1 MANQSYLS
9 VNRYLAGGYGIDT
22 TNFTRAAMRNVLM
35 RATTNV
41 NRYCGAP
48 SQPQPFDF
56 RGGSVTGE
64 QHQWP
69 YVDPL
74 LVTAGSRR
82 VYLNQ
87 KPLNTVTRFVIRL
100 AKDYTAEVDPA
111 TSLVVNHMEG
121 YVEVV
126 ALAPNI
132 VGYFPIG
139 WNFGLWNP
147 IAEVDYTYG
156 WTFNVVG
163 DECEAESTTLYTA
176 SHGNWSDD
184 PPTVYIDG
192 VEVDPSE
199 YTVNTDDGSIDF
211 TEAESPT
218 VQSVVTVDYTYVLP
232 DAISQAVGIVATDLI
247 GQSRFAS
254 RGMLGLQSLRVAEV
268 TITAM
273 SPSQTVTRNGVS
285 IPIGAANLLNGY
297 AIGSAA

>member
-9 VNRYLAGGYGIDT
+9 VNRYLAGGYGASTD
-22 TNFTRAAMRNVLM
+22 FTRAAMRNVLM

-74 LVTAGSRR
+74 LVDAGSRR

-87 KPLNTVTRFVIRL
+87 KPLQTVTQFVIRL
-100 AKDYTAEVDPA
+100 AKDYTATVDPA

-156 WTFNVVG
+156 WTFDVIG
-163 DECEAESTTLYTA
+163 DECEAESPQLFTA

-184 PPTVYIDG
+184 APTVYVDGAEIDPG
-192 VEVDPSE
+192 D
-199 YTVNTDDGSIDF
+199 YTVNTDDGSILF
-211 TEAESPT
+211 AANEAPT
-218 VQSVVTVDYTYVLP
+218 IQSTVTVDYTYLLP
-232 DAISQAVGIVATDLI
+232 DAISQAVGIIATDLL
-247 GQSRFAS
+247 GQSRIAS
-254 RGMLGLQSLRVAEV
+254 RGMIGLQSLRVAEV
-268 TITAM
+268 AITQM
-273 SPSQTVTRNGVS
+273 SPSQMVTRNGVS
-285 IPIGAANLLNGY
+285 IPVGAANLLNGF